1 MTRKVNELKQLNTA
15 NIGVKNQDLNINIQ
29 PIIEERESVKE
40 IKEEEKSIDIKSIEE
55 EIKSIIEEKKSF
67 NADNES
73 LFSVKDDEEDLAGLD
88 TARKGPQ
95 SGVFDK

>member
-1 MTRKVNELKQLNTA
+1 MRKVNELKQLNTA

-40 IKEEEKSIDIKSIEE
+40 VKEESIDIKSIEE

-73 LFSVKDDEEDLAGLD
+73 LFSVKEDEEDLAGLD